1 MLECFKAISLWMR
14 CNLTGTIRFN
24 WLYIF
29 VHEGNGGRF
38 SGGFDINVF
47 EKVHK
52 TGMIQMN
59 YFVLTVLA

>member
-1 MLECFKAISLWMR
+1 
-14 CNLTGTIRFN
+14 
-24 WLYIF
+24 